1 MKTTDDLLGEA
12 EEALQRV
19 WFVQS
24 LEQTERTDLTL
35 SLRLHIRPDL
45 FVQAF
50 LGELTGQVYF
60 ALIESGRRVFGIDCE
75 SGEWHEHPYGA
86 PQKHEPTPKGMGP
99 RPLLSFLARVEEL
112 LLEYDL
118 L

>member
-1 MKTTDDLLGEA
+1 MKTTDDLLSEA

-50 LGELTGQVYF
+50 LGELTGQIYF
-60 ALIESGRRVFGIDCE
+60 ALIESGRRVFGE
-75 SGEWHEHPYGA
+75 RGEILGDA
-86 PQKHEPTPKGMGP
+86 
-99 RPLLSFLARVEEL
+99 V
-112 LLEYDL
+112 
-118 L
+118 